1 MGCFCPSIRRSRGGS
16 THSSAVS
23 SKNLN
28 GGQGKGWKRS
38 SLRSSGKCSASL
50 SNQSPFIRGRYAEA
64 GVRYKDIQSPSDI
77 RRLPVLERDDVKRF
91 KKELCSTTYDGKLLS
106 HSTGGSTG
114 TPIQFYRSP
123 ESYDWRTAVTNRSYA
138 WTGAILG
145 NRVLYLWGA
154 STGHPSLSSRAKLS
168 AYRWIRNEVM
178 IDSFHRGPGF
188 WHNVIKTIDAVRPTA
203 IVGYTSNI
211 EELCAF
217 AQERGLRFP
226 SLQGVVAAAETVYP
240 DLRERVKQT
249 FGVPLFNT
257 YGSREFM
264 SIAVECGQGGFH
276 VNMENIYLEND
287 EEGRKSDLLVTDLH
301 NYAMPFIRYRMGDTG
316 LLSQDQC
323 SCGRGLNGL
332 ASLEGKTWDILR
344 TPSGGTIPGIVVRHF
359 LKDVPEV
366 RQYQA
371 EQTDYDR
378 IVLRLALQKP
388 LSKESREFL
397 INEFRKSFGTEL
409 QLQIEEVAEV
419 PRSRVRQIE
428 MRDRAARWPIAI
440 WRDPPSR
447 SYITS
452 RYGSRTA
459 RGRKS
464 CLFTILA
471 SGQEP

>member
-1 MGCFCPSIRRSRGGS
+1 MSENNLAQYRGGS
-16 THSSAVS
+16 YAKVLNGMFLPLHSSI
-23 SKNLN
+23 
-28 GGQGKGWKRS
+28 KRRKYAQFRS
-38 SLRSSGKCSASL
+38 FVEESQWWTRERLEAFQFEELRKVLRIAFESV
-50 SNQSPFIRGRYAEA
+50 PFYQRKYAEA

-188 WHNVIKTIDAVRPTA
+188 WHNVIKTIDAARPTA

-226 SLQGVVAAAETVYP
+226 SLHGVVAAAETVYP

-264 SIAVECGQGGFH
+264 SIAVECGRGGFH

-301 NYAMPFIRYRMGDTG
+301 NYAMPFIRYRVGDTG

-388 LSKESREFL
+388 LGKESREFL

-419 PRSRVRQIE
+419 PRSPSGKLRCVIGLPVGQSQFGGIRQA
-428 MRDRAARWPIAI
+428 DR
-440 WRDPPSR
+440 
-447 SYITS
+447 T
-452 RYGSRTA
+452 
-459 RGRKS
+459 
-464 CLFTILA
+464 
-471 SGQEP
+471 